1 MKIYF
6 DGASTTE
13 GRYLATKHGVV
24 DWKEKR
30 WTGILANK
38 LGAEQYNFAIGG
50 GSNQRILRNITTEHD
65 ISDYDLA
72 VILMSR
78 EYRTEFFWNVEYIPV
93 SPNKKEYG
101 TPEISKFW
109 ECYYK
114 TILDEQ
120 YAMKYDEVIYKSIRA
135 ICAVNNVP
143 LVLMSDSKKTKLP
156 FDIRILSKAYEHYQ
170 PLRDKDNHPTLD
182 AHSKIADDIINFI
195 NITSVL

>member
-13 GRYLATKHGVV
+13 GEYLGRKHGVV

-30 WTGILANK
+30 WTKILANK
-38 LGAEQYNFAIGG
+38 LGAEEYNFALGG

-72 VILMSR
+72 VILMTG

-93 SPNKKEYG
+93 LPNKKEYG

-109 ECYYK
+109 ETYYK
-114 TILDEQ
+114 TILDER
-120 YAMKYDEVIYKSIRA
+120 YAMKYDEVIYKSIKA

-143 LVLMSDSKKTKLP
+143 LVLMSDSKITKLP
-156 FDIRILSKAYEHYQ
+156 FDIRVTRDKYEHYVNT
-170 PLRDKDNHPTLD
+170 DNHPTLD
-182 AHSKIADDIINFI
+182 AHSKMADDIINFI

>member
-72 VILMSR
+72 VILMTR
-78 EYRTEFFWNVEYIPV
+78 EYRTEYFYNGEYRNVL
-93 SPNKKEYG
+93 PNKKEYD

-109 ECYYK
+109 EFYYT

-120 YAMKYDEVIYKSIRA
+120 HAMKYDEIIYKSIRA
-135 ICAVNNVP
+135 ICAANNVP
-143 LVLMSDSKKTKLP
+143 LVLMSDSRDTKLP
-156 FDIRILSKAYEHYQ
+156 FDIMVT
-170 PLRDKDNHPTLD
+170 RDKYERISPTDSHPSLD
-182 AHSKIADDIINFI
+182 AHCKIADDIINFI